1 MSMIRAEFFE
11 SDEKLTGFRF
21 SGHSGYAE
29 AGEDVACAAVSSAV
43 QLTVNLL
50 DALGF
55 APDVKV
61 GDNVI
66 RCKVTR
72 PDSASDVILQQLKLH
87 FEAVLEEFP
96 ETIHITIS
104 EV

>member
-1 MSMIRAEFFE
+1 MSMIRAEFLG
-11 SDEKLTGFRF
+11 SDGKLTGFRF

-61 GDNVI
+61 GENVI
-66 RCKVTR
+66 SCKVTR
-72 PDSASDVILQQLKLH
+72 PDEASDVILSQLRLH
-87 FEAVLEEFP
+87 FEAVLEEYP
-96 ETIHITIS
+96 ETIKITIS

>member
-1 MSMIRAEFFE
+1 MIRAEFY
-11 SDEKLTGFRF
+11 EKKGLLTGFKF

-43 QLTVNLL
+43 QLTANLL
-50 DALGF
+50 EELDCS
-55 APDVKV
+55 PDINV

-66 RCKVTR
+66 ECICGKGG
-72 PDSASDVILQQLKLH
+72 DVPSRVLNVLKKH
-87 FEAVLEEFP
+87 FEAILEEFP
-96 ETIHITIS
+96 NTIKIIIS